1 MIHEDLNTRTRKDEI
16 HEKVIF
22 IIRYLTSQGFYA
34 VGDES
39 DDDTVERIM
48 NNSGGWIEFATH
60 GLPAGRLFFTFGS
73 YDALKFVEV
82 RESMNSGKPD
92 SEERERLIRLNESTD
107 EARKLYSAY
116 EKVRQVFHRPLYS

>member
-48 NNSGGWIEFATH
+48 NKDHMTH
-60 GLPAGRLFFTFGS
+60 
-73 YDALKFVEV
+73 
-82 RESMNSGKPD
+82 
-92 SEERERLIRLNESTD
+92 
-107 EARKLYSAY
+107 
-116 EKVRQVFHRPLYS
+116 